1 MRTIRRVLKDAF
13 EWYQNHYNRW
23 LHCSGYCI
31 TSMWCHGPNHEYHHC
46 WLPKLR
52 AERVTINPA
61 NIIKVL
67 AIWEHPNVHL
77 KEFPWPRNYIY
88 FLDGKKTNAAENHTK
103 RQKQWCKWEIHLMTL
118 NTIKLYRQD
127 INKARQNKQTN
138 KKDKLVSSWHFW
150 YRFNSLVLWKN

>member
-1 MRTIRRVLKDAF
+1 MVTLFRIL
-13 EWYQNHYNRW
+13 HYIHVMPKMEIIFFRK
-23 LHCSGYCI
+23 LYYI
-31 TSMWCHGPNHEYHHC
+31 FGPNHEYHHC

-52 AERVTINPA
+52 AEGVTINPA

-103 RQKQWCKWEIHLMTL
+103 RQKQWCKWEIHLMTQ
-118 NTIKLYRQD
+118 NTIKLYRQN

-138 KKDKLVSSWHFW
+138 KQTKRINLFPHGVSDTGST
-150 YRFNSLVLWKN
+150 V